1 MSGMNMKIDKF
12 TGRNSFSH
20 WQIKM
25 KALLKQQG
33 LWAPLSRKKVEP
45 VTAEMEVIEEKEYST
60 ILLCRQMRMVLR
72 FQIQQML
79 HLQRFTRKIWASCGI

>member
-1 MSGMNMKIDKF
+1 MYGMNMKIDKF
-12 TGRNSFSH
+12 TGMNSFSL

-45 VTAEMEVIEEKEYST
+45 VTTEMEVIEEKPYST
-60 ILLCRQMRMVLR
+60 ILLCLADEIIIEVS
-72 FQIQQML
+72 FQQML
-79 HLQRFTRKIWASCGI
+79 HLQRFARNIWTSCGI

>member
-12 TGRNSFSH
+12 TGRNSFSL

-33 LWAPLSRKKVEP
+33 LWAPLSGKKVEH
-45 VTAEMEVIEEKEYST
+45 VTTEMEVTEEKTYST
-60 ILLCRQMRMVLR
+60 ILLCLADEIIIEVSV
-72 FQIQQML
+72 QQML
-79 HLQRFTRKIWASCGI
+79 HLQRFARKIWTSCGI

>member
-12 TGRNSFSH
+12 TGTNSFSL

-33 LWAPLSRKKVEP
+33 LWAPLSGKKVEP
-45 VTAEMEVIEEKEYST
+45 ITTEMEVTEEEAYST
-60 ILLCRQMRMVLR
+60 ILLCLADEIIIE
-72 FQIQQML
+72 IQQML
-79 HLQRFTRKIWASCGI
+79 HLQRFARKIWTSCGI

>member
-12 TGRNSFSH
+12 TGRNSFSL

-33 LWAPLSRKKVEP
+33 LWVPFSGKKVEL
-45 VTAEMEVIEEKEYST
+45 VTTEMEVTEEKAYST
-60 ILLCRQMRMVLR
+60 IFLLRPTSARVFRDTTIYILCL
-72 FQIQQML
+72 L
-79 HLQRFTRKIWASCGI
+79 

>member
-12 TGRNSFSH
+12 TGRNSFSL

-33 LWAPLSRKKVEP
+33 LWAPLSGKKVEP
-45 VTAEMEVIEEKEYST
+45 ITTEMEVTEEER
-60 ILLCRQMRMVLR
+60 IQQFCCVWQMRSSSKFPVL
-72 FQIQQML
+72 ML
-79 HLQRFTRKIWASCGI
+79 QLICGRS

>member
-12 TGRNSFSH
+12 TGRNNFSL

-33 LWAPLSRKKVEP
+33 LWAPFSGKKVEP
-45 VTAEMEVIEEKEYST
+45 VTTEMEVIEEKAYST
-60 ILLCRQMRMVLR
+60 IFLCVEDEIIIEVS
-72 FQIQQML
+72 IQQML
-79 HLQRFTRKIWASCGI
+79 HLQRFARKIWTSCGI